1 MKPQRTTRRSPILR
15 IYAAF
20 VFAFIYLPIVVL
32 VVYQYRAKQPLLTIR
47 TLLTSTMP
55 VATSG
60 RSGVGYVG

>member
-32 VVYQYRAKQPLLTIR
+32 VVYFVVLQIPRF
-47 TLLTSTMP
+47 
-55 VATSG
+55 
-60 RSGVGYVG
+60 